1 MNRPAHI
8 AASLAACL
16 PLLLAAGCTLYRPQ
30 PLPTAPDFVA
40 DPAHVRVDAASMPL
54 PALAAHR
61 FDPAGGLDITDVA
74 MLAVVNNPD
83 LKIARAGA
91 HVSRAQAFAARLL
104 PDPQF
109 NLTRDFPL
117 VSGPGTSTAF
127 NAALSYAVS
136 SLLTYG
142 STRDAA
148 RNDAQ
153 QADLNLLWQ
162 EWQVVAQARILFVR
176 LDAAARRMSLLART
190 RAVLADRYQRTSTAL
205 ERGLLTL
212 DAVTPNLSA
221 LQDVDKQI
229 HDLERQV
236 NQARHDLNQLLGIAP
251 TTELVLKGGMA
262 PAAADAAAVR
272 ALLPALPRRR
282 PDLLALQAG
291 YAAQDARYRAAI
303 LGQFPSLN
311 VGVQRSRDT
320 SNTNTRGF
328 GITVS
333 LPIFNGNRGEVAVQQ
348 ATRDKLR
355 TEYQQRL
362 NASNAE
368 IERLLAEQQINQ
380 RQLAE
385 TSAALERLRQASERM
400 RAAFAARNIDALA
413 LATLELSVLAKEVE
427 RADLEQ
433 AMREQQIGLQALL
446 GGDPPGAAPD

>member
-1 MNRPAHI
+1 MSKPARM
-8 AASLAACL
+8 AACL

-30 PLPTAPDFVA
+30 PLPTATDFAA
-40 DPAHVRVDAASMPL
+40 DPAHVQVDAASMSL

-61 FDPAGGLDITDVA
+61 FDPANGLDITDVA

-91 HVSRAQAFAARLL
+91 HVSQAQAFAARLL

-109 NLTRDFPL
+109 NLTRDFP
-117 VSGPGTSTAF
+117 VIGGPGTSTAF

-148 RNDAQ
+148 RAEAQ

-176 LDAAARRMSLLART
+176 LDAAARRMALLART
-190 RAVLADRYQRTSTAL
+190 RAVLAERYQRTSTAL
-205 ERGLLTL
+205 DRGLLTL
-212 DAVTPNLSA
+212 DVVTPNLSA

-251 TTELVLKGGMA
+251 TTELALKDGMA
-262 PAAADAAAVR
+262 PAALDAAAVR

-311 VGVQRSRDT
+311 VGVQRTRDT
-320 SNTNTRGF
+320 SNTYTRGF
-328 GITVS
+328 GITMS
-333 LPIFNGNRGEVAVQQ
+333 LPIFNGNRGEVAIQQ

-385 TSAALERLRQASERM
+385 TSAALAGLRQASERM

-427 RADLEQ
+427 RVDLEQ

-446 GGDPPGAAPD
+446 GGDPPGAPPA